1 MPNDIICSPLS
12 YTLSKTSHYTTV
24 TMSNRNLSHSD
35 ALRISL
41 ITTLDIRVVSFKLS
55 NYSLIRRGVRVN
67 YFLHIFITH
76 QASYTIYIDGHAS
89 FSHYTD
95 KCIQHMAPLHSP
107 QQRLALQARTAQCNA
122 PSSHSNSQLMQ
133 KPNNSPSMRS
143 ISCLVTL
150 SLTKQF
156 SDESTNE
163 WSPSYGIT

>member
-1 MPNDIICSPLS
+1 MTSFAHLLS

-24 TMSNRNLSHSD
+24 TMSNKNLLHSD
-35 ALRISL
+35 SLRSSL
-41 ITTLDIRVVSFKLS
+41 IITLDIKGISFKRS
-55 NYSLIRRGVRVN
+55 NYSLIAYMRESTVSI
-67 YFLHIFITH
+67 LHHI
-76 QASYTIYIDGHAS
+76 QYIDGHAP
-89 FSHYTD
+89 FSHYID
-95 KCIQHMAPLHSP
+95 IRMQHLAPLHSP

-122 PSSHSNSQLMQ
+122 PSNHSNSQLMQ
-133 KPNNSPSMRS
+133 KPSNSPSMRS